1 MNDLIF
7 AVAFL
12 IATLVQST
20 SLGPMRYNTRY
31 CISRP
36 HYLNFLGPMHQ
47 KWPEPTG
54 NNNKERVVS
63 PLEDP
68 ANIPYEIPRETFR
81 KVFSHNLPS
90 KKFR

>member
-1 MNDLIF
+1 MNDLLF

-12 IATLVQST
+12 LATLAQSST
-20 SLGPMRYNTRY
+20 LGPMRYNTRY

-47 KWPEPTG
+47 KWPESTSKKVADIPP
-54 NNNKERVVS
+54 E
-63 PLEDP
+63 EDP
-68 ANIPYEIPRETFR
+68 ANIPYEIPRGMFR